1 MEERDPTRE
10 LWGSQHQEPA
20 KETEGAASGLGEVR
34 VGVSPTA
41 VRRVLQEERG
51 SRSDSASLRA
61 ENPAETRTVW
71 GVLRGGT
78 PGGDGRGEMEAH
90 STDNRRGSCCE
101 GRQRI
106 GVGAVRG
113 REGVYSPAGDTTAWV
128 PLGNDLPREKLRE
141 GGGMEDG
148 PQKGRGWVQCPP
160 GRLGPY

>member
-1 MEERDPTRE
+1 MEERDPTQE

-71 GVLRGGT
+71 GGPRGHT
-78 PGGDGRGEMEAH
+78 
-90 STDNRRGSCCE
+90 
-101 GRQRI
+101 
-106 GVGAVRG
+106 
-113 REGVYSPAGDTTAWV
+113 W
-128 PLGNDLPREKLRE
+128 
-141 GGGMEDG
+141 
-148 PQKGRGWVQCPP
+148 RGWV
-160 GRLGPY
+160 GRNGGPKYRQQTGVLL